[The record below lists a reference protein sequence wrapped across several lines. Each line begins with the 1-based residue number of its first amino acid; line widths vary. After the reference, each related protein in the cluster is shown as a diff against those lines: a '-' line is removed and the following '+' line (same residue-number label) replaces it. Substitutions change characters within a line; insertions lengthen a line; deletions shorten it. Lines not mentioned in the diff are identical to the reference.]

1 MKWGYHKIA
10 WAYVMSMSIYCC
22 KWCDKCMSHRTI
34 SVTRLTLPLSF
45 LLLSLLYCCYW
56 FQCFNIY
63 IYILV
68 LFHRSPFLCCCC
80 FFRIVLYLHSLWQ
93 KCRRSSNSHLTRDYQ
108 WQESNTPCQRCVCSI
123 YCSIVQHWIQSN
135 HFFFIQQTPAVLL
148 LD

>member
-1 MKWGYHKIA
+1 MRLPQNRLGIC
-10 WAYVMSMSIYCC
+10 YVY
-22 KWCDKCMSHRTI
+22 
-34 SVTRLTLPLSF
+34 VY
-45 LLLSLLYCCYW
+45 LLLQMVWQMYVSPNHICNAIDFAFVVFTSFFVILLFLVSM
-56 FQCFNIY
+56 FQY